1 MMNNTT
7 KNKNLLTSIIIQL
20 LAMEL
25 VPLVILGDVFV
36 VTAGKS
42 LREGLQEEALTQMKA
57 TCVAT
62 KAAYDNMNDGDY
74 YLGENDELMKGDYNI
89 TQNESGIDALTEGM
103 NSDITI
109 FYGDTRRA
117 TSLKDIA
124 TGNRIVG
131 TQASAAVAETVLKG
145 QEYSATDLMVNGKN
159 YYAYYI
165 PLKNPDG
172 SIVGM
177 VFAGE
182 PSAGIDQFIT
192 SKIILVTGAVVVVLL
207 VAIAVVV
214 LVSISIVK
222 AVKRAQEAIDN
233 LAKGNLAYTVDTVIL
248 RRKDE
253 IGDMGRGV
261 KECIASLRDIVCGI
275 QEHSRDVLA
284 SGDSL
289 ETVAIRSSQNAA
301 EIAHAV
307 DDISQGAVSQA
318 EEIED
323 ANTKIN
329 DMGQIIEQIVE
340 SIANLNEI
348 SAGMQDNGR
357 QASRIIGELSKSND
371 RTVDAIQSVARTVEA
386 TDDSVK
392 KISEAVEMITSV
404 AEQTNL
410 LSLNASI
417 EAARAGE
424 AGKGFAVVASE
435 IQKLSEESNR
445 SAQRITTII
454 NGLAED
460 SRSSME
466 RMAEVKKILQEQQE
480 KLDVTK
486 QQFEQVTSGIL
497 TSREN
502 TVSVNNQAKEC
513 DDSRESVVGII
524 QNLSAISQ
532 ENAASSEETTSTMQE
547 LNETMKQL
555 AESSRELKQLAV
567 SLDQS
572 THFFCL

>member
-1 MMNNTT
+1 MNNTT
-7 KNKNLLTSIIIQL
+7 KKRNLLTSIIIQL
-20 LAMEL
+20 LALAL
-25 VPLVILGDVFV
+25 VPLVILGAVCV
-36 VTAGKS
+36 IAAGKS

-57 TCVAT
+57 TCVAA
-62 KAAYDNMNDGDY
+62 KAAYDNIDDGDY
-74 YLGENDELMKGDYNI
+74 FLNENDELMKGDYNI
-89 TQNESGIDALTEGM
+89 TQNEKGIDALTEGM
-103 NSDITI
+103 NADITI
-109 FYGDTRRA
+109 FFGDVRRA
-117 TSLKDIA
+117 TSLTDTA
-124 TGNRIVG
+124 TGNRIIG
-131 TQASAAVAETVLKG
+131 TQASAEVAGTVLKG

-165 PLKNPDG
+165 PLKNSDG
-172 SIVGM
+172 STVGM

-182 PSAGIDQFIT
+182 PSESIDNFIA
-192 SKIILVTGAVVVVLL
+192 SKIVLVTSVVVVVLL
-207 VAIAVVV
+207 IAIVVV
-214 LVSISIVK
+214 VFVSISIVR
-222 AVKRAQEAIDN
+222 AVKRAQDAIDN

-248 RRKDE
+248 KRKDE

-261 KECIASLRDIVCGI
+261 MECITSLRDIVCGI
-275 QEHSRDVLA
+275 QEHSQVVLA
-284 SGDSL
+284 SGDNL
-289 ETVAIRSSQNAA
+289 ETVANRSSQSAA

-323 ANTKIN
+323 ANIKISE
-329 DMGQIIEQIVE
+329 MGQIIESIVE
-340 SIANLNEI
+340 SISDLNEI

-357 QASRIIGELSKSND
+357 QASEIIGELSKSND
-371 RTVDAIQSVARTVEA
+371 RTVDAVQSVARTVEA

-392 KISEAVEMITSV
+392 KISEAVELITSV

-435 IQKLSEESNR
+435 IQKLSEESNS

-454 NGLAED
+454 MGLAED
-460 SRSSME
+460 SKNSME
-466 RMAEVKKILQEQQE
+466 MMTEVKKILQEQQE
-480 KLDVTK
+480 KLDITK

-502 TVSVNNQAKEC
+502 TVAVNNQAKEC

-532 ENAASSEETTSTMQE
+532 ENAASSQETTSTMQE

-555 AESSRELKQLAV
+555 AEAAKELKQLAA
-567 SLDQS
+567 SLDES
-572 THFFCL
+572 THFFNL

>member
-1 MMNNTT
+1 MNNTT

-20 LAMEL
+20 LAMAL
-25 VPLVILGDVFV
+25 VPLVILGAVCV
-36 VTAGKS
+36 ITAGKS

-57 TCVAT
+57 TCVAA

-74 YLGENDELMKGDYNI
+74 YLDENDDLMKGDYNI
-89 TQNESGIDALTEGM
+89 TQSESGIDALTEGM

-109 FYGDTRRA
+109 FFGDTRRA

-124 TGNRIVG
+124 TGNRIIG
-131 TQASAAVAETVLKG
+131 TQASAQVSETVLKG

-182 PSAGIDQFIT
+182 PSASIDQFIT
-192 SKIILVTGAVVVVLL
+192 SKIILVTGAVMVVLL
-207 VAIAVVV
+207 IAIAVVV

-222 AVKRAQEAIDN
+222 AVKKAQEAIDN
-233 LAKGNLAYTVDTVIL
+233 LAKGNLAYTVDSVIL
-248 RRKDE
+248 NRKDE

-261 KECIASLRDIVCGI
+261 KECIISLRDIVCGI
-275 QEHSRDVLA
+275 QEHSREVLA
-284 SGDSL
+284 SGDNL
-289 ETVAIRSSQNAA
+289 ETVATRSSQNAA

-357 QASRIIGELSKSND
+357 QASQIIGELSKSND

-386 TDDSVK
+386 TDESVK

-435 IQKLSEESNR
+435 IQKLSEESNS

-454 NGLAED
+454 MGLAED
-460 SRSSME
+460 SKNSME
-466 RMAEVKKILQEQQE
+466 MMTEVKKILQEQQE

-502 TVSVNNQAKEC
+502 TVSVNNQAREC

-524 QNLSAISQ
+524 QNLSAISR
-532 ENAASSEETTSTMQE
+532 ENAASAEETTSTMQD
-547 LNETMKQL
+547 LNETMERL
-555 AESSRELKQLAV
+555 SESSKELKKLAV

-572 THFFCL
+572 THFFSL

>member
-1 MMNNTT
+1 MNNTT

-20 LAMEL
+20 LAMAL
-25 VPLVILGDVFV
+25 VPLVILGAVCV

-57 TCVAT
+57 TCVAA

-131 TQASAAVAETVLKG
+131 TQASAVVAETVLKG

-348 SAGMQDNGR
+348 SAGMQDNGM
-357 QASRIIGELSKSND
+357 QASQIIGELSKSND
-371 RTVDAIQSVARTVEA
+371 RTVDAIQLVARTVEA

-435 IQKLSEESNR
+435 IQKLSEESNS

-572 THFFCL
+572 THFFSL

>member
-1 MMNNTT
+1 MNNTT

-20 LAMEL
+20 LAMAL
-25 VPLVILGDVFV
+25 VPLVILGAVCV
-36 VTAGKS
+36 ITAGKS

-57 TCVAT
+57 TCVAA

-74 YLGENDELMKGDYNI
+74 YLDENDDLMKGDYNI

-109 FYGDTRRA
+109 FFGDTRRA

-124 TGNRIVG
+124 TGNRIIG
-131 TQASAAVAETVLKG
+131 TQASAQVSETVLKG

-192 SKIILVTGAVVVVLL
+192 SKIILVTGAVMVVLL
-207 VAIAVVV
+207 IAIAVVV

-222 AVKRAQEAIDN
+222 AVKKAQEAIDN
-233 LAKGNLAYTVDTVIL
+233 LAKGNLAYTVDSVIL
-248 RRKDE
+248 NRKDE

-261 KECIASLRDIVCGI
+261 KECIVSLRDIVCGI

-284 SGDSL
+284 SGDKL
-289 ETVAIRSSQNAA
+289 ESVAARSSQNAA

-348 SAGMQDNGR
+348 SAGMQDNGM
-357 QASRIIGELSKSND
+357 QASQIIGELSKSND

-386 TDDSVK
+386 TDESVK

-435 IQKLSEESNR
+435 IQKLSEESNS

-454 NGLAED
+454 MGLAED
-460 SRSSME
+460 SRNSMA
-466 RMAEVKKILQEQQE
+466 MMTEVKKILQEQQE

-502 TVSVNNQAKEC
+502 TVSVNNQAKGC
-513 DDSRESVVGII
+513 DESRESVVGII

-555 AESSRELKQLAV
+555 AESSKELKQLAV

-572 THFFCL
+572 THFFSL

>member
-1 MMNNTT
+1 MNNTT

-20 LAMEL
+20 LAMAL
-25 VPLVILGDVFV
+25 VPLVILGAVCV

-57 TCVAT
+57 TCVAA

-207 VAIAVVV
+207 IAIAVVV

-233 LAKGNLAYTVDTVIL
+233 LAKGNLTYTVDTVIL

-348 SAGMQDNGR
+348 SAGMQDNGM
-357 QASRIIGELSKSND
+357 QASQIIGELSKSND
-371 RTVDAIQSVARTVEA
+371 RTVDAIQLVARTVEA

-435 IQKLSEESNR
+435 IQKLSEESNS

-513 DDSRESVVGII
+513 DNSRESVVGII

-572 THFFCL
+572 THFFSL

>member
-1 MMNNTT
+1 MNSTS
-7 KNKNLLTSIIIQL
+7 KKKNLLASIIIQL
-20 LAMEL
+20 LAMAL
-25 VPLVILGDVFV
+25 VPLIVLGAVCIV
-36 VTAGKS
+36 AAGKS
-42 LREGLQEEALTQMKA
+42 LREGLQEEALMQMKA
-57 TCVAT
+57 TCVAA
-62 KAAYDNMNDGDY
+62 KAAYDNINDGDY
-74 YLGENDELMKGDYNI
+74 YLGENDALMKGDYNI
-89 TQNESGIDALTEGM
+89 TQNESGIDALTEDL
-103 NSDITI
+103 NSDITM
-109 FYGDTRRA
+109 FFGDIRRA
-117 TSLKDIA
+117 TSLTDIA
-124 TGNRIVG
+124 TGKRIVG
-131 TQASAAVAETVLKG
+131 TQASPEVAGTVLKG
-145 QEYSATDLMVNGKN
+145 QEYSATDLMINGKN

-172 SIVGM
+172 SVVGM

-182 PSAGIDQFIT
+182 PSEGIDQFIV
-192 SKIILVTGAVVVVLL
+192 SKIVLVTSAVVVVLL
-207 VAIAVVV
+207 IAVVVVV
-214 LVSISIVK
+214 LVSISIVR

-233 LAKGNLAYTVDTVIL
+233 LAKGNLSYNVDTVIL

-261 KECIASLRDIVCGI
+261 EECIASLRDIVCGI
-275 QEHSRDVLA
+275 QEHSQDVLA
-284 SGDSL
+284 SGDNL
-289 ETVAIRSSQNAA
+289 ETVAERSSRNAA

-307 DDISQGAVSQA
+307 DDISQGAVTQA

-323 ANTKIN
+323 ANTRIN
-329 DMGQIIEQIVE
+329 DMGQIIEGIVE
-340 SIANLNEI
+340 SISNLNEI

-357 QASRIIGELSKSND
+357 QATQIIGELSKSND
-371 RTVDAIQSVARTVEA
+371 RTVDAVQSVAKTVEA

-392 KISEAVEMITSV
+392 KISEAVELITSV

-435 IQKLSEESNR
+435 IQKLSEESNS

-454 NGLAED
+454 MGLAED
-460 SRSSME
+460 SKNSME
-466 RMAEVKKILQEQQE
+466 MMTEVKKILQEQQE
-480 KLDVTK
+480 KLDITK

-497 TSREN
+497 ISREN

-513 DDSRESVVGII
+513 DSSRERVVGII

-532 ENAASSEETTSTMQE
+532 ENAASSQETTSTMQE

-555 AESSRELKQLAV
+555 AESAKDLKQLAA
-567 SLDQS
+567 SLNES
-572 THFFCL
+572 THFFNL

>member
-1 MMNNTT
+1 MNNTT

-20 LAMEL
+20 LAMAL
-25 VPLVILGDVFV
+25 VPLVILGAVCV

-57 TCVAT
+57 TCVAA

-348 SAGMQDNGR
+348 SAGMQDNGM
-357 QASRIIGELSKSND
+357 QASQIIGELSKSND
-371 RTVDAIQSVARTVEA
+371 RTVDAIQLVARTVEA

-435 IQKLSEESNR
+435 IQKLSEESNS

-513 DDSRESVVGII
+513 DNSRESVVGII

-572 THFFCL
+572 THFFSL

>member
-20 LAMEL
+20 LAMAL
-25 VPLVILGDVFV
+25 VPLVILGAVCV

-131 TQASAAVAETVLKG
+131 TQASAVVAETVLKG

-214 LVSISIVK
+214 LVSISIV
-222 AVKRAQEAIDN
+222 
-233 LAKGNLAYTVDTVIL
+233 
-248 RRKDE
+248 
-253 IGDMGRGV
+253 
-261 KECIASLRDIVCGI
+261 
-275 QEHSRDVLA
+275 
-284 SGDSL
+284 
-289 ETVAIRSSQNAA
+289 
-301 EIAHAV
+301 
-307 DDISQGAVSQA
+307 
-318 EEIED
+318 
-323 ANTKIN
+323 
-329 DMGQIIEQIVE
+329 
-340 SIANLNEI
+340 
-348 SAGMQDNGR
+348 
-357 QASRIIGELSKSND
+357 
-371 RTVDAIQSVARTVEA
+371 
-386 TDDSVK
+386 
-392 KISEAVEMITSV
+392 
-404 AEQTNL
+404 
-410 LSLNASI
+410 
-417 EAARAGE
+417 
-424 AGKGFAVVASE
+424 
-435 IQKLSEESNR
+435 
-445 SAQRITTII
+445 
-454 NGLAED
+454 
-460 SRSSME
+460 
-466 RMAEVKKILQEQQE
+466 
-480 KLDVTK
+480 
-486 QQFEQVTSGIL
+486 
-497 TSREN
+497 
-502 TVSVNNQAKEC
+502 TVSYTHLSC
-513 DDSRESVVGII
+513 SRPRNKGS
-524 QNLSAISQ
+524 SA
-532 ENAASSEETTSTMQE
+532 
-547 LNETMKQL
+547 
-555 AESSRELKQLAV
+555 R
-567 SLDQS
+567 
-572 THFFCL
+572 

>member
-1 MMNNTT
+1 MNNTN

-20 LAMEL
+20 LAMAL
-25 VPLVILGDVFV
+25 VPLVILGAVCV
-36 VTAGKS
+36 ITAGKS

-57 TCVAT
+57 TCVAA

-74 YLGENDELMKGDYNI
+74 YLGENDDLMKGDYNI

-109 FYGDTRRA
+109 FFGDTRRA

-124 TGNRIVG
+124 TGNRIIG
-131 TQASAAVAETVLKG
+131 TQASAQVAETVLKG

-182 PSAGIDQFIT
+182 PSASIDQFIT

-207 VAIAVVV
+207 IAIAVVV

-233 LAKGNLAYTVDTVIL
+233 LAKGNLAYTVDSVIL
-248 RRKDE
+248 NRKDE

-261 KECIASLRDIVCGI
+261 KECIVSLRDIVCGI
-275 QEHSRDVLA
+275 QEHSQEVLA
-284 SGDSL
+284 AGDKL
-289 ETVAIRSSQNAA
+289 ETVATRSSQNAA

-323 ANTKIN
+323 ANTRIN

-357 QASRIIGELSKSND
+357 QASQIIGELSKSND

-386 TDDSVK
+386 TDESVK

-435 IQKLSEESNR
+435 IQKLSEESNS

-454 NGLAED
+454 MGLAED
-460 SRSSME
+460 SKNSME
-466 RMAEVKKILQEQQE
+466 MMTEVKKILQEQQE

-513 DDSRESVVGII
+513 DESRESVVGII

-555 AESSRELKQLAV
+555 AESSKELKQLAV

-572 THFFCL
+572 THFFSL

>member
-1 MMNNTT
+1 MNNTT

-20 LAMEL
+20 LAMAL
-25 VPLVILGDVFV
+25 VPLVILGAVCV

-57 TCVAT
+57 TCVAA

-233 LAKGNLAYTVDTVIL
+233 LAKGNLTYTVDTVIL

-348 SAGMQDNGR
+348 SAGMQDNGM
-357 QASRIIGELSKSND
+357 QASQIIGELSKSND
-371 RTVDAIQSVARTVEA
+371 RTVDAIQLVARTVEA

-435 IQKLSEESNR
+435 IQKLSEESNS

-513 DDSRESVVGII
+513 DNSRESVVGII

-572 THFFCL
+572 THFFSL